1 MSQHSNVAP
10 IQNRSEIVFLY
21 DAVDTNPN
29 GDPLTE
35 ENRPRVDDH
44 TEEAIVTDVRLKR
57 VVRDYLDR
65 NGHTILVK
73 ASGDNQ
79 RDDKDDRYA
88 ELKEKMEP
96 LLDDDTDEIDA
107 FLAVATDVRLFGDSM
122 AFDDSPVEG
131 SFTGPAQFNF
141 GRSMHPVHKVSH
153 GKTSVLAADSEE
165 GGGGGNMF
173 TDHRLAYAFMR
184 FHGVIDENAAKDT
197 GLTQDDVE
205 LLEDGIWYGTREL
218 TNTSSKRGHEPR
230 LLIRVEYAD
239 DQYHIGDL
247 HKHVTLNPETED
259 SKAMRDVSDA
269 VVNLNE
275 LIALIG
281 RESDRIESVSARVSR
296 RLIVNADG
304 EEGGA
309 EVVESA
315 LNQVLSEQQVTVID
329 E

>member
-1 MSQHSNVAP
+1 MSQHSNAAP

-21 DAVDTNPN
+21 DAVDANPN

-44 TEEAIVTDVRLKR
+44 TQEAIVTDVRLKR

-65 NGHTILVK
+65 NGYSILVK

-79 RDDKDDRYA
+79 RDDKNDRYA
-88 ELKEKMEP
+88 ELYEEMEP
-96 LLDDDTDEIDA
+96 LLDDGTDEIDA
-107 FLAVATDVRLFGDSM
+107 FLSIATDVRLFGDSM
-122 AFDDSPVEG
+122 AFDDSPVSG

-141 GRSMHPVHKVSH
+141 GRSMHPVHEVSH

-173 TDHRLAYAFMR
+173 SDHRLAYAFMR

-197 GLTQDDVE
+197 GLTEDDIQ

-230 LLIRVEYAD
+230 LLIRIEYAD

-247 HKHVTLNPETED
+247 HKHVTLEPETED
-259 SKAMRDVSDA
+259 PKAMRDISDGIIH
-269 VVNLNE
+269 LDE
-275 LIALIG
+275 LTELLDQEA
-281 RESDRIESVSARVSR
+281 DRIDEVSVRVSR
-296 RLIVNADG
+296 RLTVNADG

-309 EVVESA
+309 DLVESA
-315 LNQVLSEQQVTVID
+315 LEEALSEQQVTVVD